1 VAQVSESS
9 ASLIRQGAGPIP
21 PNLHWVIVLACSLLT
36 GFFWYIW
43 MFVQSVWV
51 KKIDPASRATWL
63 YVWSMIALLPM
74 FPLMAAAVLVVPTAE
89 NPAVPALEILLG
101 LLILGLASTALC
113 VAAAFDIRASLL
125 RYYNSAEPI
134 GLKLS
139 APMTL
144 FFQVLYLQYHF
155 TRIAGWKESG
165 VLA

>member
-1 VAQVSESS
+1 MAQVSESS
-9 ASLIRQGAGPIP
+9 GPLIRQGAGPIP
-21 PNLHWVIVLACSLLT
+21 PNLHWAIVLACSLLT

-51 KKIDPASRATWL
+51 KKIDPGSRATWL
-63 YVWSMIALLPM
+63 YVWSMIALAPM

-101 LLILGLASTALC
+101 LLILGLVSTALC

-125 RYYNSAEPI
+125 RYYNSTEPI
-134 GLKLS
+134 GLQLS

-155 TRIAGWKESG
+155 TRIAGWKETG
-165 VLA
+165 ALV